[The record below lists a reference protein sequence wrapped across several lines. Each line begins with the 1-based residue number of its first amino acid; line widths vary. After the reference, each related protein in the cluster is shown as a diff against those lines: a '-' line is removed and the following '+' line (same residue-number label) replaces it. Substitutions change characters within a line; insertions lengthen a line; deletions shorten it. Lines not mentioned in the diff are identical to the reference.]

1 MTKLW
6 CKILGRVKEL
16 FLSLLC
22 KDRLKTDMEK
32 LELFI
37 WIFGMMFAALGAL
50 CMKWPHLIAGINTM
64 KPEERAKVDLKG
76 LGRFTCIAM
85 MGIAIAVIVSYYI
98 LRHFEVEEVKGMLVS
113 TLLIPFIGTFYILIG
128 SQKYHSK

>member
-1 MTKLW
+1 
-6 CKILGRVKEL
+6 
-16 FLSLLC
+16 
-22 KDRLKTDMEK
+22 MEK

-37 WIFGMMFAALGAL
+37 WIYGVMFVAIGVL
-50 CMKWPHLIAGINTM
+50 CMKWPHMIAGINTM

-76 LGRFTCIAM
+76 LGRFMCRTM
-85 MGIAIAVIVSYYI
+85 VGIAIAVIILYYI

-128 SQKYHSK
+128 SQKYHSKQ